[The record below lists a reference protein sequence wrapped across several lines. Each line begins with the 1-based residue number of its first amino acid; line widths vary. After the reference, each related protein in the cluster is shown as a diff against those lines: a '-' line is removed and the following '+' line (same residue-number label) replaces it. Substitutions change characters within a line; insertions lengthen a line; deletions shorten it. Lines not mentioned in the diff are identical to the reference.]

1 MIKGTMLYSR
11 SSYNH
16 RLFYVKAA
24 DVVVK
29 YLH

>member
-1 MIKGTMLYSR
+1 MIKGKTLYYQII
-11 SSYNH
+11 YNH

-29 YLH
+29 YLR